1 MCGRY
6 VLSDQAVL
14 DNYWAEL
21 TLKYGGNLLK
31 TLKFGEIFPHTFN
44 VVLDKDA
51 SPSIMKWEYNV
62 FNRQVINTRIESI
75 RDKSFYRNASRCLI
89 PATGFYEWDKEKNRY
104 LIHDNDNLFFMAGIY
119 QQENG
124 QYNYSVITRPAS
136 QTLYIHERAPVIMNR
151 EEAREYLKKMD
162 IDAMIRNDPDM
173 QIESPLLKLDL
184 F

>member
-21 TLKYGGNLLK
+21 TLKYGGDLLK

-44 VVLDKDA
+44 VVLDKNA

-119 QQENG
+119 QQEND

-151 EEAREYLKKMD
+151 DEAREYLKKMD
-162 IDAMIRNDPDM
+162 IDAMIRNNPDM

>member
-119 QQENG
+119 QQEND

>member
-21 TLKYGGNLLK
+21 TMKYGGDLLE

-89 PATGFYEWDKEKNRY
+89 PATGFYEWDKDKNRY
-104 LIHDNDNLFFMAGIY
+104 LIHNNDSLFFMAGIY
-119 QQENG
+119 QQEND

-136 QTLYIHERAPVIMNR
+136 QTLYIHERAPVIMSR

-162 IDAMIRNDPDM
+162 IDAMIRNNPDM

>member
-21 TLKYGGNLLK
+21 TLKYGGDLLK

-104 LIHDNDNLFFMAGIY
+104 LIHDNDALFFMAGIY
-119 QQENG
+119 QQEND
-124 QYNYSVITRPAS
+124 QFNYSVITRPAS
-136 QTLYIHERAPVIMNR
+136 QTRYIHERAPVIMNR

-162 IDAMIRNDPDM
+162 IDAMIRNNPDM

>member
-21 TLKYGGNLLK
+21 TLKYGGDLLK

-44 VVLDKDA
+44 VVLDKNA

-75 RDKSFYRNASRCLI
+75 RDKSFYRNAARCLI
-89 PATGFYEWDKEKNRY
+89 PATGFYEWDKDKNRY
-104 LIHDNDNLFFMAGIY
+104 LIHDNDSLFFMAGIY
-119 QQENG
+119 QQEND

-151 EEAREYLKKMD
+151 DEAREYLKKMD
-162 IDAMIRNDPDM
+162 IDAMIRNNPDM

>member
-21 TLKYGGNLLK
+21 TLKYGGDLLK

-44 VVLDKDA
+44 VVLDKEA

-75 RDKSFYRNASRCLI
+75 RDKSFYRNAFRCLI

-104 LIHDNDNLFFMAGIY
+104 LIHDNDALFFMAGIY
-119 QQENG
+119 QQEND

-136 QTLYIHERAPVIMNR
+136 QTLYIHERAPVIINR

-162 IDAMIRNDPDM
+162 IDAMIRNNPDM